1 MRLKARKDRNQADIV
16 HGLRAAGFSVA
27 VLNQAGLPDLLIG
40 GMGHC
45 PACNFAQ
52 ETNWTVE
59 LKQGRRVRKKI
70 NPGASSELS
79 AYSLTPAQ
87 LLWYRDWLG
96 QADVACTLEEA
107 LRVVGPKV
115 VICQGALETVR
126 G

>member
-1 MRLKARKDRNQADIV
+1 MRLRARKDLNQREIV
-16 HGLRAAGFSVA
+16 LGLRAAGFSVA
-27 VLNQAGLPDLLIG
+27 VLNEAGLPDLLIG
-40 GMGHC
+40 GMGRC

-59 LKQGRRVRKKI
+59 LKQGRRVRNKAA
-70 NPGASSELS
+70 PAVSSELS

-96 QADVACTLEEA
+96 QADVACTLEEV
-107 LRVVGPKV
+107 LRIVGPKV
-115 VICQGALETVR
+115 VICHGALDTVR